1 MLFSCDH
8 DAHRHYLN
16 STNQS
21 LSQKICRNTFFNA
34 IGRLWGI
41 LVALVLTPYIIR
53 HIGVERYGIWALV
66 GVITGYFGLL
76 DFGVG
81 TSFVKYIAEFY
92 AKRDYEKINQ
102 VVNTGFVFYT
112 VFAILII
119 VLGFL
124 FINPLLSFFKI
135 PPQMLNEVRFVFL
148 LGIIIFGVSN
158 ALSPFLAVQTGLQ
171 RMDITNKISI
181 AVSIPTVLG
190 TVFFLEKGYGLP
202 GLMVNNAIV
211 LVITGMCNIV
221 VAFKILPELRFNP
234 FSISKGMFKVLWIF
248 GFKVRIGQIAG
259 TMVTQVDKLLIS
271 HFLSTNLVTFYQ
283 LGSSI
288 VEKAQSIPT
297 LLLTALLPAFS
308 EISTKGDRQKLLDAY
323 LRGTKYLALITFP
336 LFVFLIV
343 SASHIMMIWMGEGY
357 EKSARVIQILAVGT
371 IFHILVG
378 VGYSVSLA
386 IDKPEISMSSSLL
399 YTVLNFV
406 LSIVLILK
414 FGFIGAVWGTTISLL
429 IGCGYFFWRLHKEIH
444 LSLVNFVKKTI
455 LIPMII
461 CISIGLP
468 IAGLNPILQNFLGS
482 LNSIKSLAIFI
493 VQGIVFISLYLTIL
507 QCKKPFDK
515 VDFDMFKKW
524 NSSIQHLIVKWAS
537 KQ

>member
-202 GLMVNNAIV
+202 
-211 LVITGMCNIV
+211 
-221 VAFKILPELRFNP
+221 
-234 FSISKGMFKVLWIF
+234 
-248 GFKVRIGQIAG
+248 
-259 TMVTQVDKLLIS
+259 
-271 HFLSTNLVTFYQ
+271 
-283 LGSSI
+283 
-288 VEKAQSIPT
+288 
-297 LLLTALLPAFS
+297 
-308 EISTKGDRQKLLDAY
+308 
-323 LRGTKYLALITFP
+323 
-336 LFVFLIV
+336 
-343 SASHIMMIWMGEGY
+343 
-357 EKSARVIQILAVGT
+357 
-371 IFHILVG
+371 
-378 VGYSVSLA
+378 
-386 IDKPEISMSSSLL
+386 
-399 YTVLNFV
+399 
-406 LSIVLILK
+406 
-414 FGFIGAVWGTTISLL
+414 
-429 IGCGYFFWRLHKEIH
+429 
-444 LSLVNFVKKTI
+444 
-455 LIPMII
+455 
-461 CISIGLP
+461 
-468 IAGLNPILQNFLGS
+468 
-482 LNSIKSLAIFI
+482 
-493 VQGIVFISLYLTIL
+493 
-507 QCKKPFDK
+507 
-515 VDFDMFKKW
+515 
-524 NSSIQHLIVKWAS
+524 
-537 KQ
+537 